1 MIEVGF
7 PLLHKTAVDNE
18 DENYRPAQ
26 AAAADWLIPL
36 RERFGRDIDMEPFH
50 RLVDIYAPPSI
61 VPDLLAWLS
70 EQSAVHWL
78 QPKTRMTIHN
88 WRASGII
95 QSGIA
100 PTEESAAIDD
110 AIHPIWAAGIQG
122 EGQIVGCGDSG
133 VDVDSCFF
141 YDPDLSISDNIE
153 NSAEAPTRITVS
165 LFFDNDKHR
174 KIRYYGSASDFSDG
188 DGHGTHVAGT
198 LVGNPYKSRD
208 TMAVANRGMAPEARL
223 AFLDLGRNSGTNTS
237 DSIYTPQELSTY
249 YYPITY
255 DKGVR
260 IHSDSWGSSTAE
272 YDHLAQEVDKFAY
285 DHPDFLPIFAAGN
298 YGQLSFRY
306 LTTVTSPAVAKNCI
320 SVGATLTSN
329 QPSSF
334 SNDDIEAYLIQI
346 RISVAE
352 SASPLRTAFGYD
364 VTGVMYRR

>member
-7 PLLHKTAVDNE
+7 PLLHKTSVDTE
-18 DENYRPAQ
+18 DESYRPAQ
-26 AAAADWLIPL
+26 AAATDWLIPL
-36 RERFGRDIDMEPFH
+36 RELFGRDVDVEPFH
-50 RLVDIYAPPSI
+50 RLADVYVPPS
-61 VPDLLAWLS
+61 VLPDLLDFLS
-70 EQSAVHWL
+70 EQGAVHWL
-78 QPKTRMTIHN
+78 QPKTRMQMHN

-100 PTEESAAIDD
+100 PSEESAAIDHT
-110 AIHPIWAAGIQG
+110 IHPIWAAGIQG
-122 EGQIVGCGDSG
+122 EGQTVGCGDSG

-141 YDPDLSISDNIE
+141 YDPELSISE
-153 NSAEAPTRITVS
+153 NVRSSEEGITSVTVS
-165 LFFDNDKHR
+165 LFFESDTHR
-174 KIRYYGSASDFSDG
+174 KIRYYGSSSDFSDG

-198 LVGNPYKSRD
+198 LVGNPYRARD
-208 TMAVANRGMAPEARL
+208 TSAMANRGMAPEARL
-223 AFLDLGRNSGTNTS
+223 AFLDLGRDSGSNAS

-255 DKGVR
+255 AKGVR

-285 DHPDFLPIFAAGN
+285 DHPDFLPVFAAGN

-334 SNDDIEAYLIQI
+334 ANEDIEAYLIQI
-346 RISVAE
+346 RISVPE
-352 SASPLRTAFGYD
+352 STFSYD
-364 VTGVMYRR
+364 MLI